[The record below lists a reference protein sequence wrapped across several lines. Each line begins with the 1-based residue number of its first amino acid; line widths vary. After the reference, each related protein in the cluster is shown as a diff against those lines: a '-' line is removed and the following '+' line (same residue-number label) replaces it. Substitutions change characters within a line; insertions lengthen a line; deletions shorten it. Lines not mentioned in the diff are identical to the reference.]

1 MEILIFN
8 YGINIKLK
16 NKFVTKMCVDLIAP
30 YSESDNLVSHF
41 FKTNNQ
47 TVRLEGRKQTNRQY
61 DQKDEHK
68 Q

>member
-1 MEILIFN
+1 
-8 YGINIKLK
+8 
-16 NKFVTKMCVDLIAP
+16 MCVDLIAP